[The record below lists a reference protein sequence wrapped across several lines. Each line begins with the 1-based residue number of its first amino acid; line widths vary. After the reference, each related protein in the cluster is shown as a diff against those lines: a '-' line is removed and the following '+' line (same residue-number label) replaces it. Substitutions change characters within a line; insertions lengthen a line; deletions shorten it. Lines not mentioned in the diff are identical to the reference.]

1 MATRG
6 HYLGFVKPGALAPI
20 AFQLPDEGSTLDSKI
35 SIPPS
40 ESTFLPN
47 NPSGEDRGFAFCK
60 LPRLTFAE
68 RFPRLTIAMIGLVLL
83 VVSVNVEIDCLRG
96 AGFHWN

>member
-6 HYLGFVKPGALAPI
+6 QYLGSLKPGASAPI
-20 AFQLPDEGSTLDSKI
+20 TFQLPDEGSTPDSTI
-35 SIPPS
+35 SVPQL
-40 ESTFLPN
+40 ESTN
-47 NPSGEDRGFAFCK
+47 NPSGEDPGFAFCNV
-60 LPRLTFAE
+60 PRLTFAE
-68 RFPRLTIAMIGLVLL
+68 RFPRLTIALIGLALL